1 LADNRGIGKPSTKSL
16 LGKQATQFE
25 RMELNGKPMRFGMNL
40 RPILQTLICLIFCGA
55 TLCSAK
61 FVFADH
67 LTLKVGGKV
76 IELDG
81 EILIE
86 AKDKSIYF
94 REVDGKIWFVEPDQI
109 QAKVDSDEAVEP
121 LSKEEIGKR
130 LLKELPRGFRIYE
143 TEHYVIAYQNEIAFA
158 RWIGGLY
165 ESRLYK
171 AFETFWVK
179 RKKLKLEDPSYP
191 LVTIVFGSKAQYQQY
206 VDRELGP
213 GQDMIAYY
221 NIQTNRVAMFDL
233 TSDQRNPNEKM
244 NDRKIDQVLQNP
256 AAIMMV
262 ATIIHEATHQ
272 LMFNRGVQ
280 TRFAETPLWL
290 NEGLAMYFEA
300 PDLGNRHGWK
310 KPGLIFQRRLIQFRQ
325 FAASRP
331 VNSLRTLIE
340 SDERLRTPGTVADG
354 YAEAWAF
361 NHFLMTKKSKQ
372 YVAYIKHMSQKK
384 PLRVDS
390 PEVRLV
396 EFEQFF
402 DETLAE
408 LDAEFLDYVR
418 RLN

>member
-1 LADNRGIGKPSTKSL
+1 MRNRLAQVLTISISV
-16 LGKQATQFE
+16 FVSSF
-25 RMELNGKPMRFGMNL
+25 M
-40 RPILQTLICLIFCGA
+40 FCD
-55 TLCSAK
+55 SA
-61 FVFADH
+61 FADH
-67 LTLKVGGKV
+67 LTLKISGRIV
-76 IELDG
+76 ELDG

-86 AKDKSIYF
+86 AQDKSLYF

-109 QAKVDSDEAVEP
+109 QSKVDDDSEVKP
-121 LSKEEIGKR
+121 LSKEAIGKR
-130 LLKELPRGFRIYE
+130 LLKELPDGFRIYE
-143 TEHYVIAYQNEIAFA
+143 TQHYVIAYQNEIAFA

-165 ESRLYK
+165 ESRLFK

-179 RKKLKLEDPSYP
+179 RKKLKLQKPGYP
-191 LVTIVFGSKAQYQQY
+191 LVAIVFGSRPQYQQF

-233 TSDQRNPNEKM
+233 TADQRNPNQRM
-244 NDRKIDQVLQNP
+244 DDRKIDQVLQNP
-256 AAIMMV
+256 AAITMV

-300 PDLGNRHGWK
+300 PDLTNRHGWK
-310 KPGLIFQRRLIQFRQ
+310 KPGLIFQRRLVQFRRY
-325 FAASRP
+325 AANRP
-331 VNSLRTLIE
+331 ANSLESLI
-340 SDERLRTPGTVADG
+340 STDERLRNPDTVAAG

-372 YVAYIKHMSQKK
+372 YVAYIKHMSKKK

-390 PEVRLV
+390 PEVRLAD
-396 EFEQFF
+396 FEQFF
-402 DETLAE
+402 DESLEE
-408 LDAEFLDYVR
+408 LDAEFLAYVK
-418 RLN
+418 RLR